1 MWRGRCQTAAVFIPP
16 PAALRGHSFALGRF
30 PARVGHGS
38 MSTASSRVALA
49 PPLAA
54 RGSRASRRSTPA
66 VVSAAVRGP
75 RDCGKKRT
83 TRHED
88 DVVTSPP
95 RLGAPPAPWS
105 CAAVGLWASAVP
117 PSRAAESLAAMSA
130 LTGGD
135 AAALVDR
142 ARDALDAL
150 ETLPQI
156 ETVPLWWAVL
166 TISEMVP
173 LLPTQPMALTSGI
186 AFGAA
191 KGTAVVFAANVT
203 AATLAFLAAKGFG
216 RALAERVVEEE
227 TGGGGDEAGSS
238 AAENEKDDEKKKN
251 AFREKWRA
259 LQLRLAASGPVEQT
273 GLVALFRL
281 TPHPFSASNYLFGL
295 TDSIRFAPYVV
306 GTAVGAAPWAAL
318 YSCIGAYGR
327 GLLDSGEAVDAVF
340 EDLGAV
346 IESDV
351 EIGEEGLLA
360 MGLATLAIV
369 AARRVGAETRG
380 RREREPNNSDAR
392 R

>member
-1 MWRGRCQTAAVFIPP
+1 
-16 PAALRGHSFALGRF
+16 
-30 PARVGHGS
+30 
-38 MSTASSRVALA
+38 
-49 PPLAA
+49 
-54 RGSRASRRSTPA
+54 
-66 VVSAAVRGP
+66 
-75 RDCGKKRT
+75 
-83 TRHED
+83 
-88 DVVTSPP
+88 
-95 RLGAPPAPWS
+95 
-105 CAAVGLWASAVP
+105 
-117 PSRAAESLAAMSA
+117 MSA

-227 TGGGGDEAGSS
+227 TGGGGDDAGSS
-238 AAENEKDDEKKKN
+238 GAENENENDDENKKN
-251 AFREKWRA
+251 AFREKWLA

-295 TDSIRFAPYVV
+295 TDSIRLAPYVV
-306 GTAVGAAPWAAL
+306 GTAVGVAPWAAL

-327 GLLDSGEAVDAVF
+327 GLLDGGEAVDAVF

-360 MGLATLAIV
+360 VGLATLAIV

-380 RREREPNNSDAR
+380 RREREPDNSDAR

>member
-54 RGSRASRRSTPA
+54 RRSRASRRSTPA

-83 TRHED
+83 TRHDD

-135 AAALVDR
+135 AAALIDR

-166 TISEMVP
+166 TISELVP
-173 LLPTQPMALTSGI
+173 LLPTQPLALTSGI

-191 KGTAVVFAANVT
+191 KGTAVVFAANVA

-227 TGGGGDEAGSS
+227 TGGGGDEASS
-238 AAENEKDDEKKKN
+238 GAAAENDDEKKKN

-273 GLVALFRL
+273 GLIALFRL

-295 TDSIRFAPYVV
+295 TDSIRLAPYVV
-306 GTAVGAAPWAAL
+306 GTAVGVAPWAAL

-327 GLLDSGEAVDAVF
+327 GLLDGGEAVDAVF

-360 MGLATLAIV
+360 VGLATLAIV
-369 AARRVGAETRG
+369 AARRVGAEVRG
-380 RREREPNNSDAR
+380 RREREPNSQTR

>member
-1 MWRGRCQTAAVFIPP
+1 MLILGESEASPHLNHSVTASFVGRTESFPDGSVVPVYFSMHSHRSISLYEMPWSENSTFMYGSATAQKLGRADTRSGRTPRAQSETWCVRMWRGRCQTAAVFIPP

-49 PPLAA
+49 PPLAEC
-54 RGSRASRRSTPA
+54 GSRASRRSTPA

-83 TRHED
+83 TRHDD
-88 DVVTSPP
+88 DVVTSSLP

-191 KGTAVVFAANVT
+191 KGTAVVFAANVA

-216 RALAERVVEEE
+216 RAVAERVVEEV

-238 AAENEKDDEKKKN
+238 GAAAEDDDDEKKKTRS
-251 AFREKWRA
+251 ARSGARSSFAWPRRA
-259 LQLRLAASGPVEQT
+259 RWSRPVSSRCSGSPRT
-273 GLVALFRL
+273 R
-281 TPHPFSASNYLFGL
+281 SA
-295 TDSIRFAPYVV
+295 R
-306 GTAVGAAPWAAL
+306 
-318 YSCIGAYGR
+318 
-327 GLLDSGEAVDAVF
+327 
-340 EDLGAV
+340 
-346 IESDV
+346 
-351 EIGEEGLLA
+351 
-360 MGLATLAIV
+360 ATTSSA
-369 AARRVGAETRG
+369 
-380 RREREPNNSDAR
+380 
-392 R
+392 

>member
-1 MWRGRCQTAAVFIPP
+1 
-16 PAALRGHSFALGRF
+16 
-30 PARVGHGS
+30 
-38 MSTASSRVALA
+38 
-49 PPLAA
+49 
-54 RGSRASRRSTPA
+54 
-66 VVSAAVRGP
+66 
-75 RDCGKKRT
+75 
-83 TRHED
+83 
-88 DVVTSPP
+88 
-95 RLGAPPAPWS
+95 
-105 CAAVGLWASAVP
+105 
-117 PSRAAESLAAMSA
+117 MSA

-227 TGGGGDEAGSS
+227 TGGGGDDAGSS
-238 AAENEKDDEKKKN
+238 GAENENENDDEKKKN

-295 TDSIRFAPYVV
+295 TDSIRLAPYVV
-306 GTAVGAAPWAAL
+306 GTAVGVAPWAAL

-327 GLLDSGEAVDAVF
+327 GLLDGGEAVDAVF

-360 MGLATLAIV
+360 VGLATLAIV

-380 RREREPNNSDAR
+380 RREREPDNSDAR

>member
-16 PAALRGHSFALGRF
+16 PAALRGYSFALGRF

-75 RDCGKKRT
+75 RDGKKRT
-83 TRHED
+83 TRHDD
-88 DVVTSPP
+88 DVVTSLP

-142 ARDALDAL
+142 ALDALDAL

-173 LLPTQPMALTSGI
+173 LLPTQPLALTSGI

-306 GTAVGAAPWAAL
+306 GTAVGVAPWAAL

-327 GLLDSGEAVDAVF
+327 GLLDGGEAVDAVF

-369 AARRVGAETRG
+369 AARRVGAEMRG

>member
-1 MWRGRCQTAAVFIPP
+1 
-16 PAALRGHSFALGRF
+16 
-30 PARVGHGS
+30 
-38 MSTASSRVALA
+38 
-49 PPLAA
+49 
-54 RGSRASRRSTPA
+54 
-66 VVSAAVRGP
+66 
-75 RDCGKKRT
+75 
-83 TRHED
+83 
-88 DVVTSPP
+88 
-95 RLGAPPAPWS
+95 
-105 CAAVGLWASAVP
+105 
-117 PSRAAESLAAMSA
+117 MSA

-191 KGTAVVFAANVT
+191 KGTAVVFAANVA

-238 AAENEKDDEKKKN
+238 GAAAEDDDDEKKKN

-295 TDSIRFAPYVV
+295 TDSIRLAPYVV
-306 GTAVGAAPWAAL
+306 GTAVGVAPWAAL

-327 GLLDSGEAVDAVF
+327 GLLDGGEAVDAVF

-360 MGLATLAIV
+360 VGLATLAIV

-380 RREREPNNSDAR
+380 RREREPESETR